1 MLKLNGKSGLRKAIP
16 SYRRL
21 GIPIFKTHP
30 PCVNVKIHCHKEILG
45 KFDLKTYDQSC
56 NFQNELQG
64 NSHFQGF
71 RKTHVSDF
79 RICSK
84 TGFWSLWTFVGFWIY
99 CSLAN
104 RLELKGTYSV
114 HISLLFSSKS

>member
-1 MLKLNGKSGLRKAIP
+1 
-16 SYRRL
+16 
-21 GIPIFKTHP
+21 
-30 PCVNVKIHCHKEILG
+30 
-45 KFDLKTYDQSC
+45 LKTYDQSC

-84 TGFWSLWTFVGFWIY
+84 TGFWSLWNFVGFWIY
-99 CSLAN
+99 RSLAN
-104 RLELKGTYSV
+104 RLELKVLSFDSTKQWNFKGTKEEASFRY
-114 HISLLFSSKS
+114 LNAYN